1 MNQNRETIRYM
12 TLVGLM
18 SALTTILYFL
28 RIPVIGLFPY
38 FLQVNLSE
46 IVMFITGFALGPI
59 AGLFTLLFR
68 FFISLP
74 FSTTAYIGEIA
85 DLVFSFFFI
94 IPAVMIYQKN
104 RSPRGVYL
112 AFIVAMVLQLVV
124 SSVLNALVITDLY
137 LEYFLGRYNATA
149 EDFVNIIRLTNPLV
163 SDPYWSLVLYV
174 YLPFNILKNTGMI
187 TLTLITYK
195 RLHLLI
201 KKFRFKNR

>member
-1 MNQNRETIRYM
+1 MA
-12 TLVGLM
+12 
-18 SALTTILYFL
+18 ALTTILYFL
-28 RIPVIGLFPY
+28 RMPVIGLFPY

-74 FSTTAYIGEIA
+74 FSASAYIGEIA

-94 IPAVMIYQKN
+94 IPAVIIYQKYRN
-104 RSPRGVYL
+104 PRGVYL
-112 AFIVAMVLQLVV
+112 AFIVAMMLQLIV

-137 LEYFLGRYNATA
+137 LEYFLGRYNTNAD
-149 EDFVNIIRLTNPLV
+149 DFVNIIRLTNPLV
-163 SDPYWSLVLYV
+163 NDPYWSLVLYV
-174 YLPFNILKNTGMI
+174 YLPFNILKNSAII
-187 TLTLITYK
+187 TLTLLTYK

-201 KKFRFKNR
+201 KKFRFKNN